1 MVSTTDEHARVITER
16 LENRVTKETVEVYNM
31 AFLAWQL
38 VLQTL
43 GRMTSIL
50 ITAGLASLI
59 PSICLECEIGCATIS
74 HVASVQNAGSV
85 NLVST
90 GSFWTKGKARQRAS
104 SPLCFHV
111 GSTERMTDAS
121 VSDY

>member
-1 MVSTTDEHARVITER
+1 MTER
-16 LENRVTKETVEVYNM
+16 LENRVTKGTVEVYIM

-38 VLQTL
+38 VSQTL

-50 ITAGLASLI
+50 ITAGLDSLI
-59 PSICLECEIGCATIS
+59 PSICLGCKICCATIS

-90 GSFWTKGKARQRAS
+90 GSF
-104 SPLCFHV
+104 
-111 GSTERMTDAS
+111 
-121 VSDY
+121 